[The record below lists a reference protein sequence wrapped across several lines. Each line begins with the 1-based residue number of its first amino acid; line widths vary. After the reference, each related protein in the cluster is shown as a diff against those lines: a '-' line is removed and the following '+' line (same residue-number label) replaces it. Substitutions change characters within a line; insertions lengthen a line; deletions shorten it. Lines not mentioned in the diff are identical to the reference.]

1 MCQRFLIHYFTSK
14 PILDR
19 LLCKDLILK
28 FKHDLAHVIG
38 VSSHAY

>member
-1 MCQRFLIHYFTSK
+1 MFQRFLIHNFTLK

-19 LLCKDLILK
+19 LLCKDLVLK

-38 VSSHAY
+38 VSSHAC